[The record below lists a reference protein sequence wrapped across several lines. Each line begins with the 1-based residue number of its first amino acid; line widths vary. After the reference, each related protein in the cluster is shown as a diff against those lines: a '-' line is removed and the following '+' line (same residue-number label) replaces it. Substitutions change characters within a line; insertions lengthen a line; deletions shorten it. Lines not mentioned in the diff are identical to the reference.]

1 MIVNLWSF
9 LALACQV
16 NGDGVYLDNNFT
28 SIYMGLDAVAS
39 VYVMWPNIN

>member
-1 MIVNLWSF
+1 LWPF

-28 SIYMGLDAVAS
+28 PVYVGLDAATS
-39 VYVMWPNIN
+39 VYVMWPKIN